1 MIVPVA
7 PYLEPAPTDFSVV
20 AGFDFTYQFASV
32 YPGDPTDFTW
42 LVESEELEEDSQ
54 YTFNRVPRTIII
66 KASDSSF
73 ESLAGT
79 TIIVTS
85 TLSNTLT

>member
-7 PYLEPAPTDFSVV
+7 PYLELAPTDFSVV
-20 AGFDFTYQFASV
+20 AGFDFTYQLPVV

-54 YTFNRVPRTIII
+54 YTFNREARTIII

-79 TIIVTS
+79 TVTVTS
-85 TLSNTLT
+85 TLSNTLA